1 MVMFKNRDK
10 IIENSKIVLLDL
22 MNQLNRLPVLY
33 LDELKKEE
41 TALVIVDLVN
51 GFVKEGF
58 LNSPRIKGIVPSVVE
73 LLKKF
78 KERNMTVIAFAD
90 THTPDSVELKNYVQH
105 CLAGTSESEI
115 IEELQR
121 IGGYTGFSKNST
133 NGFLEEEFK
142 KWYGQNEHIKNWI
155 ITGDCTDICILN
167 FALTL
172 KNDYNRRNIESRVIV
187 PLRSVETYQ
196 SKGHD
201 ADFMNLAS
209 AAIMLNQGIELVHS
223 ID

>member
-90 THTPDSVELKNYVQH
+90 THTPDSVELKNYVNTV
-105 CLAGTSESEI
+105 CG
-115 IEELQR
+115 
-121 IGGYTGFSKNST
+121 
-133 NGFLEEEFK
+133 
-142 KWYGQNEHIKNWI
+142 
-155 ITGDCTDICILN
+155 
-167 FALTL
+167 
-172 KNDYNRRNIESRVIV
+172 
-187 PLRSVETYQ
+187 
-196 SKGHD
+196 
-201 ADFMNLAS
+201 
-209 AAIMLNQGIELVHS
+209 
-223 ID
+223 